1 MPTSIPP
8 KFNDD
13 YIAAVSSLTH
23 AAHSY
28 RSMLFLVVDA
38 VGDKAIEVMLKHEDL
53 LNLSDAVINAW
64 RAQLGH
70 DTEDGKSA

>member
-1 MPTSIPP
+1 MPTSTPP

-28 RSMLFLVVDA
+28 RSVLFLVADA
-38 VGDKAIEVMLKHEDL
+38 VGDKAMEVLAKHEDL
-53 LNLSDAVINAW
+53 LSLSDAVINAW

-70 DTEDGKSA
+70 DAEDGEPA